1 MDIGKKLK
9 MLREEKHLTQVE
21 VAKKLSISQ
30 GNYAIWEKKKTNQ
43 TLEMIE
49 KVSRFYEVPLQ
60 VLLDE
65 EQQTQDYID
74 LVNNYEQLHQDQ
86 KEVIVDLSKVM
97 VEKNKRLS
105 EIRETAPVYD
115 IKTYRKK
122 DLYEVEVQDEELSAG
137 FGTGIKDNYET
148 YTIYTDTPVRGYDG
162 AARIKGESMEPDI
175 PNGSIVTFVNNGFDI
190 DGDIYVIS
198 EGGYG
203 EETLYCKQVYQEEDN
218 LRCHS
223 LNPDPQYKDFYLD
236 EDARILGAV
245 VDCVQEIDPDLIEE

>member
-105 EIRETAPVYD
+105 EIRETEPVYD

-122 DLYEVEVQDEELSAG
+122 DLYEVEV
-137 FGTGIKDNYET
+137 
-148 YTIYTDTPVRGYDG
+148 
-162 AARIKGESMEPDI
+162 
-175 PNGSIVTFVNNGFDI
+175 
-190 DGDIYVIS
+190 
-198 EGGYG
+198 
-203 EETLYCKQVYQEEDN
+203 
-218 LRCHS
+218 
-223 LNPDPQYKDFYLD
+223 
-236 EDARILGAV
+236 
-245 VDCVQEIDPDLIEE
+245 